1 MSYTPS
7 STSSFNAGNSQ
18 PVVSAIAYDQA
29 SPESKETWDQQVQTH
44 GRMTNMK
51 RTLARSSVALDALM
65 TWYPL
70 RDRVQAFLG
79 ERATLLFAHSI
90 STETDCLIC
99 STFFR
104 KILIE
109 RGEDPDQLHLD
120 DREQLVVE
128 LGRAIANSPNRIDQQ
143 ILEKFKNLVSDDNL
157 IDLIAFAG
165 IMVATNIFNNVLR
178 VPLDDYLSSFRKG

>member
-1 MSYTPS
+1 MSH
-7 STSSFNAGNSQ
+7 TSANSN
-18 PVVSAIAYDQA
+18 PAVSAIEYDQA
-29 SPESKETWDQQVQTH
+29 SPESKKTWDQQLQTH

-51 RTLARSSVALDALM
+51 KTLARSSVALDALM

-79 ERATLLFAHSI
+79 ERATLLFAHAI

-104 KILIE
+104 KILVE
-109 RGEDPDQLHLD
+109 RGENPDQMRLD
-120 DREQLVVE
+120 AHEQLVVE
-128 LGRAIANSPNRIDQQ
+128 LGRGIANNPNRMDPQ
-143 ILEKFKNLVSDDNL
+143 IIEKFKNLVSDDNL
-157 IDLIAFAG
+157 VDLIAFAA
-165 IMVATNIFNNVLR
+165 IMVATNIVNNVLR